1 MRNDLM
7 NSIITSALEHISEN
21 FDILEENLSS
31 DKEMDLIGLSSLDII
46 SLIIHLEELYN
57 VQIPSD
63 LSGSIKTVKD
73 IAVIISDLIEKTEK
87 RNKQITEVQNKI
99 FETGDI

>member
-87 RNKQITEVQNKI
+87 RNKQISEVQNKI